1 MNAKTLFGGALAAI
15 IGLGLVMMMLPE
27 GNSEPGP
34 GEAAPDAVPIEAD
47 DPKTASGLRPD
58 DRALVARGLQV
69 YTQYCAS
76 CHGAGLEGQ
85 PNWRRRG
92 PNGRLPAPPHDPS
105 GHTWHHADQQLIALT
120 RFGLAAIV
128 PNYQTDM
135 PVYDGVLSDDEIIA
149 VLSYIKSTWPADIRA
164 RHDQINASFKASQE

>member
-1 MNAKTLFGGALAAI
+1 MSQKTLLIGALAAI

-27 GNSEPGP
+27 GGSEPELE
-34 GEAAPDAVPIEAD
+34 EAAGPN
-47 DPKTASGLRPD
+47 TASGLRPD

-69 YTQYCAS
+69 YTQYCAT

-85 PNWRRRG
+85 PNWKQRG
-92 PNGRLPAPPHDPS
+92 PGGRLPAPPHDAS
-105 GHTWHHADQQLIALT
+105 GHTWHHPDAQLIALT
-120 RFGLAAIV
+120 KFGLAAMV

-135 PVYDGVLSDDEIIA
+135 PVYDGVLSDEEIIA

-164 RHDQINASFKASQE
+164 RHDQINANFKASQE